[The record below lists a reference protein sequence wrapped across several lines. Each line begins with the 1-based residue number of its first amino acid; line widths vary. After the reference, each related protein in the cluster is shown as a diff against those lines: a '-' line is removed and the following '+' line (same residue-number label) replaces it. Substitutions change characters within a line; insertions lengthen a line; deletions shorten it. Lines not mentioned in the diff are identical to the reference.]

1 MNGWTRERSTAT
13 KITRKLI
20 IFFCYKFLWDFTCI
34 ASVCVYVCVRL
45 NVFVNRFYFC
55 LFFFRLSTLDFRC
68 SCCFSFVVVAIRS
81 ILLEINGKYH
91 NFQKNTRIL
100 KINQQRILKYFFLF
114 LFILY
119 FCSITKQA
127 RTEELLILLS
137 NPKEMLIIFF
147 HLLLIYFNYV
157 HIFILLY
164 THLYIVGSV
173 LLAERNWNFFR
184 FNFFLF
190 YYYC

>member
-1 MNGWTRERSTAT
+1 MR
-13 KITRKLI
+13 
-20 IFFCYKFLWDFTCI
+20 FH
-34 ASVCVYVCVRL
+34 VYCKYLCLCVCVRL

-55 LFFFRLSTLDFRC
+55 LFFFRLSTLDF
-68 SCCFSFVVVAIRS
+68 SCCYCFSFVVVAIRS
-81 ILLEINGKYH
+81 ILLEIDGKYH
-91 NFQKNTRIL
+91 NFQKTTQIL
-100 KINQQRILKYFFLF
+100 KINQHRILKYFFLF

-127 RTEELLILLS
+127 RKEELLILLS
-137 NPKEMLIIFF
+137 NPREMLIIFF

-173 LLAERNWNFFR
+173 LLAERNWNFVR
-184 FNFFLF
+184 LNFFLF
-190 YYYC
+190 FYILLLLLKLEMTPCRDQQK